1 MSRFRARFGVYLV
14 TSSVFLIFIAF
25 EAIGQDSPRGE
36 QKAGGD
42 QGSAAGDKT
51 GGSSDASGKGVAGTD
66 QDAAGKD
73 MAEPG
78 TLKDGSQGVGNSKG
92 MRTGKSKAKAEPE
105 FVQKTDAEW
114 RKILTRTQYMV
125 TRQKATEPAFSG
137 KYATGHFRGTF
148 LCVCCEAELFS
159 AANKFDSGT
168 GWPSFDRPANARAV
182 GRAMDYSALEPR
194 VEVMCRRCGAHL
206 GHIFDDGPTI
216 TGLRFCINSAAIA
229 LRPPEGERDTAKAP
243 RRTASRTKSNT
254 MTKSRA
260 KAKARS
266 KSAESSKVSQ
276 ETPGAVESDRAGGD
290 TSGDLQKPSRDQSR

>member
-1 MSRFRARFGVYLV
+1 MSRFRARFGVYLA
-14 TSSVFLIFIAF
+14 TSSVLLIFIAF
-25 EAIGQDSPRGE
+25 EAVGQDSPRGE
-36 QKAGGD
+36 QKAAGD
-42 QGSAAGDKT
+42 QGSAADKT
-51 GGSSDASGKGVAGTD
+51 GGSSQASGKDATGTD
-66 QDAAGKD
+66 QDAAGKA

-78 TLKDGSQGVGNSKG
+78 TLKDVSQGNGDSKS

-114 RKILTRTQYMV
+114 RKILTRTQYMI

-148 LCVCCEAELFS
+148 LCICCEAEVFS

-216 TGLRFCINSAAIA
+216 TGLRFCINSAAIK
-229 LRPPEGERDTAKAP
+229 LRPLEGETDTARAP
-243 RRTASRTKSNT
+243 RRTASRTKST
-254 MTKSRA
+254 KMTKSSA
-260 KAKARS
+260 KTKTKSKAAGAAKD
-266 KSAESSKVSQ
+266 SQ
-276 ETPGAVESDRAGGD
+276 ETHGAVESDRAGGGD
-290 TSGDLQKPSRDQSR
+290 TSGDAQKPSQDQGP